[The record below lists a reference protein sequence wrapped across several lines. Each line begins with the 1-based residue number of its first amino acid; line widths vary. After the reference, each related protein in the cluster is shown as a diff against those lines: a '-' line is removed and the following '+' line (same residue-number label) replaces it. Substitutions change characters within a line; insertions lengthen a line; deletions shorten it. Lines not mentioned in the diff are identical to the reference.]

1 MRFSAP
7 LLQKSNH
14 NLSISSELVDDDK
27 TLLNSLLTKKFD
39 AVISLE
45 KLEHSDVESLPF
57 AKEQLMLSLPKGDK
71 LANKTSINLH
81 DYPNREFA
89 VYRSYCAYERKMQN
103 FMDWLI
109 SLPNVTIYTDYF
121 IFRQMLEQKN
131 VLSFTTRLVQTYR
144 NDGERII
151 IPLEDDGISATY
163 WLSYSKDN
171 KKRLRS
177 ILSWMDENALMLLG
191 TDRKL

>member
-1 MRFSAP
+1 M
-7 LLQKSNH
+7 
-14 NLSISSELVDDDK
+14 
-27 TLLNSLLTKKFD
+27 LTKKFD
-39 AVISLE
+39 AVISLK
-45 KLEHSDVESLPF
+45 KLEHSDIESLPF
-57 AKEQLMLSLPKGDK
+57 AKEQLLLSLPKDDK

-89 VYRSYCAYERKMQN
+89 LYRSYCAYERKMQN

-109 SLPNVTIYTDYF
+109 SLPNVTVYTDYF

-144 NDGERII
+144 NDGDRII
-151 IPLEDDGISATY
+151 IPLEDEGITATY
-163 WLSYSKDN
+163 WLSYTKDN
-171 KKRLRS
+171 QKRLKP

-191 TDRKL
+191 TDRNL